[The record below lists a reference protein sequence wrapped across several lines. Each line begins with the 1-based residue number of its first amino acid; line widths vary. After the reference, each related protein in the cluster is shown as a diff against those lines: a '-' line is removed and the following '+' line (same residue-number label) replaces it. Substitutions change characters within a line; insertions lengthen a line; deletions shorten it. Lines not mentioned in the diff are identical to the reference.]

1 MTTSVPTIEAMI
13 ERAKKAAQ
21 SLTVIHDGEWK
32 YLGIP
37 INAECVIELND
48 EEGSTYPPVVLVR
61 PRRYGRTTNGF
72 MEVAHEGS
80 ALCWLFASRNDLVL
94 LRSWRTRAET
104 VGLVDAEGGLTAVGL
119 RLRAAINS
127 AIPTDVRE
135 VLLRLIHEEVEW
147 ARIAA
152 RS

>member
-1 MTTSVPTIEAMI
+1 MPDITVSMI

-21 SLTVIHDGEWK
+21 SLTVLHDGWE
-32 YLGIP
+32 YIGVP
-37 INAECVIELND
+37 SGAECVIELND

-80 ALCWLFASRNDLVL
+80 ALCWLFASRDELVL

-104 VGLVDAEGGLTAVGL
+104 VGLVDAEGELTAVGL
-119 RLRAAINS
+119 RLREVIGS
-127 AIPTDVRE
+127 ALPADVRE

-147 ARIAA
+147 ARITSRA
-152 RS
+152 

>member
-80 ALCWLFASRNDLVL
+80 ALCWLFASRDDLVL
-94 LRSWRTRAET
+94 LRSWRTSAET
-104 VGLVDAEGGLTAVGL
+104 VGLLDAEGELTAVGL
-119 RLRAAINS
+119 RLRAMINS